1 MADTFTLEVV
11 TPERQVV
18 LETVNEAQIPVL
30 GGYIGVLPGHT
41 PLLAEMGIGELSYHV
56 GNRVVS
62 CTALGGFL
70 EVLADRVIVLADA
83 AELAEEINVA
93 RAEAARDRAQKRL
106 ATPNDPNVDWKRAK
120 KTLSRAQT
128 RLQVAA
134 KASVNILLLPL
145 RDIRRTNL
153 ARESVQPL

>member
-11 TPERQVV
+11 TPARQVV
-18 LETVNEAQIPVL
+18 HEAVNEAQIPVL

-62 CTALGGFL
+62 CTSIGGFV
-70 EVLADRVIVLADA
+70 EVLADRVIVLADS
-83 AELAEEINVA
+83 AERAEEINVA

-106 ATPNDPNVDWKRAK
+106 ATQNDPNVDWKRAEAS
-120 KTLSRAQT
+120 LVRAQV

-134 KASVNILLLPL
+134 KAGASSVASSAPV
-145 RDIRRTNL
+145 
-153 ARESVQPL
+153 SH

>member
-18 LETVNEAQIPVL
+18 LERANEAQIPVL

-56 GNRVVS
+56 GNRVFS
-62 CTALGGFL
+62 CTAMGGFV
-70 EVLADRVIVLADA
+70 EVLSDRVIVLADI
-83 AELAEEINVA
+83 AERAEEINVA
-93 RAEAARDRAQKRL
+93 RAEASRDRALKLL
-106 ATPNDPNVDWKRAK
+106 ATLNDPNVDWKRAEES
-120 KTLSRAQT
+120 LQRAQV

-134 KASVNILLLPL
+134 RAS
-145 RDIRRTNL
+145 TS
-153 ARESVQPL
+153 SVTSSAPGSH

>member
-1 MADTFTLEVV
+1 MAETFTLEVV
-11 TPERQVV
+11 TPDRQVV
-18 LETVNEAQIPVL
+18 HEAVNEAQIPVL

-62 CTALGGFL
+62 CTAIGGFV
-70 EVLADRVIVLADA
+70 EVLADGVIVLADRS
-83 AELAEEINVA
+83 ERAEEINVA

-106 ATPNDPNVDWKRAK
+106 ATPNDPNVDWKRAEESLK
-120 KTLSRAQT
+120 RAQV

-134 KASVNILLLPL
+134 KAGASSVTSSAP
-145 RDIRRTNL
+145 
-153 ARESVQPL
+153 ASH

>member
-11 TPERQVV
+11 TPARQVV
-18 LETVNEAQIPVL
+18 HEPVNEAQIPVL

-41 PLLAEMGIGELSYHV
+41 PLLAEMGVGELSYHV

-62 CTALGGFL
+62 CTAIGGFV
-70 EVLADRVIVLADA
+70 EVLADRVIVLADS
-83 AELAEEINVA
+83 AERAEEINVA

-106 ATPNDPNVDWKRAK
+106 ETTNDPNVDWKRAEQA
-120 KTLSRAQT
+120 LARAQT

-134 KASVNILLLPL
+134 KAGASSI
-145 RDIRRTNL
+145 
-153 ARESVQPL
+153 ASSAAASH

>member
-11 TPERQVV
+11 TPARQVV
-18 LETVNEAQIPVL
+18 NEAVSEAQIPVL

-41 PLLAEMGIGELSYHV
+41 PLLAEMGIGELSYHA

-62 CTALGGFL
+62 CTAIGGFV
-70 EVLADRVIVLADA
+70 EVLSDRVIVLADS
-83 AELAEEINVA
+83 AERAEEINVA

-106 ATPNDPNVDWKRAK
+106 ATQNDPNVDWKRAEAS
-120 KTLSRAQT
+120 LARAQV

-134 KASVNILLLPL
+134 KAGASPV
-145 RDIRRTNL
+145 
-153 ARESVQPL
+153 ASSAAASH

>member
-11 TPERQVV
+11 TPARQVV
-18 LETVNEAQIPVL
+18 HEAVNEAQIPVL

-41 PLLAEMGIGELSYHV
+41 PLLAELGIGELSYHV

-62 CTALGGFL
+62 CTAMGGFV
-70 EVLADRVIVLADA
+70 EVLADRVIVLADRS
-83 AELAEEINVA
+83 ERAEEINVA

-106 ATPNDPNVDWKRAK
+106 ATPNDPNVDWKRVAES
-120 KTLSRAQT
+120 LARAQA

-134 KASVNILLLPL
+134 KSGSSSVASSAP
-145 RDIRRTNL
+145 
-153 ARESVQPL
+153 AAH